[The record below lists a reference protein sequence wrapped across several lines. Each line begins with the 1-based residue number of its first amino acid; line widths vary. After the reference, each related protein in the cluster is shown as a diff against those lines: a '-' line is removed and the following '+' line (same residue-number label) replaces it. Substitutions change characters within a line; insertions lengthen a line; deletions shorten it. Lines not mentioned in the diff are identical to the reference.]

1 MEKVYLSD
9 YACELLKERGFNS
22 YTLSYLEKT
31 DVENKYK
38 IGYSNTAT
46 DFNSTDNFISRP
58 TIFEVLAWL
67 NRNRIDIFIKPNYE
81 DEEYCYI
88 PYIHAPNK
96 TVLAGLPDYR
106 SAFADAILYILK
118 CDKYWGIMYS

>member
-9 YACELLKERGFNS
+9 YTCELLKERGFDS

-31 DVENKYK
+31 DVKNKYK
-38 IGYSNTAT
+38 IGYSSTAT
-46 DFNSTDNFISRP
+46 NFNSTDNFISRP

-67 NRNRIDIFIKPNYE
+67 NRNRIDIFVKPNYE
-81 DEEYCYI
+81 EEECYI

-96 TVLAGLPDYR
+96 KTLCGLPSYT
-106 SAFADAILYILK
+106 SAFADAILYVLK
-118 CDKYWGIMYS
+118 CDEYWGIMYS